1 MISGILNALYRF
13 HHQQNIAACIPLRKQ
28 AAIIVVSGDW
38 QAANLSVYFSGVMRS
53 VNCCGVFGTQY
64 DLRVSTPPQEALP
77 TPR

>member
-1 MISGILNALYRF
+1 MVSGISNAPYRF
-13 HHQQNIAACIPLRKQ
+13 HHQQKIAACILKGMQ
-28 AAIIVVSGDW
+28 AAIVVSGDW